1 MSEAGNPKSESI
13 FAALGPGILF
23 AGAAIGVSH
32 LVQSTRAGAGWGFG
46 LLWAVMLIMICKYPF
61 FEFAHRYTVATGE
74 SLLQGYRRLG
84 VWALVLFMLV
94 VVVSS
99 FITLAAVTIVTA
111 GLAGALLG
119 LETSLVVLSMWLLLI
134 VATILGL
141 GHYRLLD
148 NGMKVMVVILTLL
161 TVVAV
166 AMALGHGPAGDTSL
180 PSPDL
185 WTVAGLSF
193 LLALMGWMPA
203 PLDVGVWPSLWIL
216 EKYRGGKKAPTMRQA
231 MMDFHLG
238 YVGTGLLAVAFVS
251 FGALVMYGTGKEF
264 SSSGLVFSRQLVEM
278 YTETLGGWSRWIIAL
293 VAFITMFSTTL
304 TVLDG
309 YARTL
314 SGGLNLLRGRLTPPG
329 RGLYLVF
336 MPVLIGISLAVI
348 AFFLG
353 SMKALVDLATILA
366 FLTAP
371 LVALLNFKVVRSE
384 QMPEKYRPGR
394 ALSALSW
401 VGIIFLVGFSLFW
414 IWLRWFGVG

>member
-1 MSEAGNPKSESI
+1 MKGTGKTGTGSLFS
-13 FAALGPGILF
+13 ALGPGILF

-32 LVQSTRAGAGWGFG
+32 LVQSTRAGAGWGFD
-46 LLWAVMLIMICKYPF
+46 LLWAVILIMIFKYPF
-61 FEFAHRYTVATGE
+61 FQFAHRYTVATGQ
-74 SLLQGYRRLG
+74 SLLQGYQRLG
-84 VWALVLFMLV
+84 FWALALFMLLV
-94 VVVSS
+94 VLSS

-119 LETSLVVLSMWLLLI
+119 LETSLVQLSLWLLLI
-134 VATILGL
+134 VAGILGL

-148 NGMKVMVVILTLL
+148 NGMKVMVVILALL

-166 AMALGHGPAGDTSL
+166 AIAAGHGPAGE
-180 PSPDL
+180 PSWPHPDL
-185 WTVAGLSF
+185 WTGTGLSF

-216 EKYRGGKKAPTMRQA
+216 EKNRGKKSLPTMPQA

-238 YVGTGLLAVAFVS
+238 YVVTGLLAVAFVS
-251 FGALVMYGTGKEF
+251 FGALVMFGTGKEF
-264 SSSGLVFSRQLVEM
+264 SPSGLAFSRQLIEM

-314 SGGLNLLRGRLTPPG
+314 SGGLTLLRGRSAGPG
-329 RGLYLVF
+329 RGLYLLF
-336 MPVLIGISLAVI
+336 MPLLIGVSLAVI

-371 LVALLNFKVVRSE
+371 LVAWLNFRVVRSE
-384 QMPEKYRPGR
+384 HVPKEHRPGR
-394 ALSALSW
+394 ALTALSW
-401 VGIIFLVGFSLFW
+401 VGIIFLAGFSLFW
-414 IWLRWFGVG
+414 IRLRWFG

>member
-1 MSEAGNPKSESI
+1 MSWD
-13 FAALGPGILF
+13 
-23 AGAAIGVSH
+23 GV
-32 LVQSTRAGAGWGFG
+32 
-46 LLWAVMLIMICKYPF
+46 I
-61 FEFAHRYTVATGE
+61 
-74 SLLQGYRRLG
+74 
-84 VWALVLFMLV
+84 
-94 VVVSS
+94 
-99 FITLAAVTIVTA
+99 
-111 GLAGALLG
+111 
-119 LETSLVVLSMWLLLI
+119 
-134 VATILGL
+134 
-141 GHYRLLD
+141 
-148 NGMKVMVVILTLL
+148 

-166 AMALGHGPAGDTSL
+166 ALAFGKQTVQVPVIPPPG
-180 PSPDL
+180 L
-185 WTVAGLSF
+185 WTAGGITF
-193 LLALMGWMPA
+193 MLALMGWMPA

-216 EKYRGGKKAPTMRQA
+216 EKHRGGRRPPTMRQA

-264 SSSGLVFSRQLVEM
+264 SPSGLAFSRQLVEM
-278 YTETLGGWSRWIIAL
+278 YTETLGGWSRWIISL

-314 SGGLNLLRGRLTPPG
+314 SGGLTLLRGRQTAPS

-336 MPVLIGISLAVI
+336 MPLLIGISLAVI

-366 FLTAP
+366 FLAAP
-371 LVALLNFKVVRSE
+371 LVALLNFQVVRSE
-384 QMPEKYRPGR
+384 QVPKEHRPGR

-414 IWLRWFGVG
+414 IWLRWFGSG